1 MNDDAQKPIVEA
13 QSSDKVMYYYK
24 GPWEPMSN
32 PCHVLGIQ
40 GASSG
45 TNTATLGTTPT
56 KQANIKDTGS
66 INQQRVVN
74 VVMTTG
80 GNILTDVARDLYY
93 IWEHKLTMLLWRVDW
108 NTLRTVNG
116 KQVVNAEFSEVK
128 ISALPETE
136 ALNTAVTQN
145 VTFEVTGIARRY
157 DEQGNPFTLGPEDFD
172 SGMFSDV
179 IKYYGFT
186 KPSEIGAGADGS
198 LTTTASTNDDG
209 KGDSNG
215 TVPMNQKMES
225 GNKNASAPSSPA
237 NTPAVSQVNHA
248 PQSASDTPAGSQAS
262 AASSTN

>member
-1 MNDDAQKPIVEA
+1 MSDDAQKPIVEA

-74 VVMTTG
+74 VVMTKG

-108 NTLRTVNG
+108 NTLRVEDG

-136 ALNTAVTQN
+136 ALNTAVAQN

-157 DEQGNPFTLGPEDFD
+157 DENGNPFVLGPEDFD
-172 SGMFSDV
+172 NGMFSDV
-179 IKYYGFT
+179 IKFYGFT
-186 KPSEIGAGADGS
+186 KPTQVGADSNGK
-198 LTTTASTNDDG
+198 LTTTASTNDDNA
-209 KGDSNG
+209 GDSKG
-215 TVPMNQKMES
+215 TVPMNQNMTAGS
-225 GNKNASAPSSPA
+225 GSAPASHTPSLPSP
-237 NTPAVSQVNHA
+237 SH
-248 PQSASDTPAGSQAS
+248 S
-262 AASSTN
+262 

>member
-1 MNDDAQKPIVEA
+1 MNDDAQKPIVEP

-74 VVMTTG
+74 VVMTKG

-93 IWEHKLTMLLWRVDW
+93 IWEHRQTMLLWRVDW
-108 NTLRTVNG
+108 NTLRTENG
-116 KQVVNAEFSEVK
+116 RQVVNAEFSEVK

-157 DEQGNPFTLGPEDFD
+157 DEQGNPFVLGPEDFD
-172 SGMFSDV
+172 DGMFSAV

-186 KPSEIGAGADGS
+186 KPTEIGAGSDGS
-198 LTTTASTNDDG
+198 LTTTAGTNDDG
-209 KGDSNG
+209 KGDAAG
-215 TVPMNQKMES
+215 TVPMKQAMQAGS
-225 GNKNASAPSSPA
+225 RTSAAPSTPA
-237 NTPAVSQVNHA
+237 NTPASSQVNHA
-248 PQSASDTPAGSQAS
+248 DTPSSNATSQAS
-262 AASSTN
+262 AADK

>member
-1 MNDDAQKPIVEA
+1 MADDAQKPIVEA

-74 VVMTTG
+74 VVMTKG

-157 DEQGNPFTLGPEDFD
+157 DELGNPFTLGPEDFD

-179 IKYYGFT
+179 IKYYGFA
-186 KPSEIGAGADGS
+186 KPTEVGANDNGE
-198 LTTTASTNDDG
+198 LTTTASTNDDT
-209 KGDSNG
+209 KGDAQG
-215 TVPMNQKMES
+215 TVPMKQRMQG
-225 GNKNASAPSSPA
+225 GNKDTSTTTNPA
-237 NTPAVSQVNHA
+237 TQPAVSQVNSA
-248 PQSASDTPAGSQAS
+248 PAPASNTPSGSASK
-262 AASSTN
+262 

>member
-1 MNDDAQKPIVEA
+1 MNDDAQKPIVEP

-32 PCHVLGIQ
+32 PCHVLGIH

-74 VVMTTG
+74 VVMTKG

-108 NTLRTVNG
+108 NTLRTENG

-157 DEQGNPFTLGPEDFD
+157 DELGNPFTLGPEDFD
-172 SGMFSDV
+172 NGMFSDV

-186 KPSEIGAGADGS
+186 KPTEIGANDNGE
-198 LTTTASTNDDG
+198 LITTAGTNDDG
-209 KGDSNG
+209 KGDAQG
-215 TVPMNQKMES
+215 TVPMKQRMEAGS
-225 GNKNASAPSSPA
+225 RNSSAPSTPA
-237 NTPAVSQVNHA
+237 NTPATSQVNHA
-248 PQSASDTPAGSQAS
+248 SQPASNTPASSAPASSAS
-262 AASSTN
+262 N